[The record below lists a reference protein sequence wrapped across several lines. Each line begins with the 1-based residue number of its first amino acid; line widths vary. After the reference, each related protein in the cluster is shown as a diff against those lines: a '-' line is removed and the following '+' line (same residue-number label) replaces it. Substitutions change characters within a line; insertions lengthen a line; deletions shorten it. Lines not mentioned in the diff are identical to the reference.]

1 MDPAAPSPTRLTAS
15 ALGLAALTAALGV
28 AVGSGVGH
36 GAVGAT
42 RTPPD
47 MSDMSVLTPST
58 VVPALEAEEQRLRR
72 VMEAR
77 LLTGAPAPT
86 QGSDPVHLGAVKD
99 GVFVLTRTGEGS
111 VASLDGH
118 VTPVATDADLA
129 AVRASPRLL
138 AAWRP
143 QVGRDAIVVVDTGG
157 SGRDEDATVVELQ
170 RLERRVVITRP
181 DETRTIA
188 TFEGALFSLAARHD
202 DGVLTMLVVGL
213 EDEPLERR
221 GGSFGHIDS
230 FLYCLDVDDRG
241 LVSRRFA
248 LNLSELG
255 IVTPKA
261 VVFGGNANE
270 AFVVGAGNG
279 RVARL
284 TIAANV
290 TDRVLQ
296 TFDGLVGASDAIVV
310 GTTLAITSPL
320 VDAIAFIDVGPSSES
335 GLRRVVPIVD
345 PRRPLASSLSRLG
358 ETLVFSTALA
368 PEQSSDG
375 PLSRFT
381 CEACHN
387 DGGVDGRVHH
397 TGRIDGEGHDVV
409 ASTKPLRGLFQNAP
423 LFSRAF
429 DDTVGGM
436 VHAEVNVG
444 NANSPRSPWTSLVVS
459 LEAPF
464 VRDVVGDAF
473 GDVIDPVTQRRGML
487 QFFAD
492 DAPRPLPEDDTF
504 LTPTAAD
511 WSVFDARCLGCHQAR
526 RFTNDANSVTT
537 SVLRDRLWRSRS
549 LVWASDT
556 RIDVGVRPLVR
567 EGGARVSSLRG
578 IVDKRPLLTNGSAR
592 DLPHLLERLRVEDGH
607 DGVPAMVW
615 HDGPLDRGQPL
626 NDDEQRALLRV
637 LQTL

>member
-1 MDPAAPSPTRLTAS
+1 MDPAPRSPTRLTAI
-15 ALGLAALTAALGV
+15 ALGLAALTAALMV
-28 AVGSGVGH
+28 AVGSGGGH
-36 GAVGAT
+36 GVVGAT
-42 RTPPD
+42 QTPT
-47 MSDMSVLTPST
+47 DMSVLT
-58 VVPALEAEEQRLRR
+58 VVAQLEAEEQRLRR

-86 QGSDPVHLGAVKD
+86 LGSDPVQLGAVKD
-99 GVFVLTRTGEGS
+99 GVFVLTRTGEGF

-118 VTPVATDADLA
+118 VTPVASDADLA

-213 EDEPLERR
+213 EDEPLERS

-230 FLYCLDVDDRG
+230 YLYCLDVDNVG
-241 LVSRRFA
+241 LVRRRFA

-255 IVTPKA
+255 IVVPKA

-290 TDRVLQ
+290 TDRMLE

-310 GTTLAITSPL
+310 GITLAITSPL
-320 VDAIAFIDVGPSSES
+320 VDAVAFIDVGPSRDS

-345 PRRPLASSLSRLG
+345 PRRPSASSLSRLG